1 MKKDTKV
8 KNKEVK
14 NNIILSKKIYRLI
27 ILTVVIIVVALITT
41 VIYTNFKY
49 SRYIKF
55 ENDMNIY
62 GFNNIYDNGS
72 AKTNEKITKLEA
84 LKMTISSIY
93 NYSDFNSFYF
103 SEEQADDNAFLDIM
117 IDRGIIETSEGFDKE
132 IKYLDVLEYFVKAK
146 KIYLDEQL
154 KDYTGKIKGLSSY
167 SLDKQAIVKDIV
179 ASEIVELQNESLPLN
194 DVVVKGMLNEIVVNF
209 VQKYNTITVNRD
221 KININPEKLPA
232 NSNEYPYTLASVDKA
247 VYEKENINVDDDY
260 KNSTEIFSKVKEEYL
275 YIEEI
280 VNNYLGTI
288 LNVDYTNI
296 DETAFKNSIDGLSL
310 FNITDTNYDE
320 YFSYVKEN
328 KIQISGTAKVQF
340 PAVYFDGLV
349 YRVRTKINLNI
360 TNANTNVN
368 LLFMDIGQLEDVKYE
383 GSAIDTIVDIPL
395 SRYYNNLQFGI
406 YVNSL
411 FPSSNESRGVNNAE
425 EELTGV
431 WW

>member
-14 NNIILSKKIYRLI
+14 NNIILFKKIYRLI

-49 SRYIKF
+49 NRYIKF
-55 ENDMNIY
+55 ENDMNTY

-103 SEEQADDNAFLDIM
+103 SKEQADDNVFLDIM
-117 IDRGIIETSEGFDKE
+117 IDRGIIDTAQDYDKE
-132 IKYLDVLEYFVKAK
+132 IKYIDVLEYFVKAK
-146 KIYLDEQL
+146 EIYLNEQPA
-154 KDYTGKIKGLSSY
+154 DYASKIKGLSSY

-179 ASEIVELQNESLPLN
+179 ANGIVELDNGSLPLN

-209 VQKYNTITVNRD
+209 VQKYSTIAVNRD
-221 KININPEKLPA
+221 KININPEKLPV
-232 NSNEYPYTLASVDKA
+232 NINEYPYTLASVGKE

-260 KNSTEIFSKVKEEYL
+260 KNSAEIFSKVKEEYL

-280 VNNYLGTI
+280 VNNYLSTI
-288 LNVDYTNI
+288 LNVDYTNF
-296 DETAFKNSIDGLSL
+296 DETAFKNSIDSLSL
-310 FNITDTNYDE
+310 FNITDINYDD

-360 TNANTNVN
+360 INASTNVN
-368 LLFMDIGQLEDVKYE
+368 LLFMDIGQLEDVRYE
-383 GSAIDTIVDIPL
+383 GNTIETIVDIPL

-411 FPSSNESRGVNNAE
+411 FPSSNESRGVNNVE

>member
-14 NNIILSKKIYRLI
+14 KNIILFKKIYRLI

-55 ENDMNIY
+55 ENDMNTY

-103 SEEQADDNAFLDIM
+103 SKEQADDNVFLDIM
-117 IDRGIIETSEGFDKE
+117 IDRGIIDTAQDYDKE
-132 IKYLDVLEYFVKAK
+132 IKYIDVLEYFVKAK
-146 KIYLDEQL
+146 EIYLNEQPA
-154 KDYTGKIKGLSSY
+154 DYASKIKGLSSY

-179 ASEIVELQNESLPLN
+179 ANGIVELDNGSLPLN

-209 VQKYNTITVNRD
+209 VQKYSTIAVNRD
-221 KININPEKLPA
+221 KININPEKLPV
-232 NSNEYPYTLASVDKA
+232 NINEYPYTLASVDKA

-260 KNSTEIFSKVKEEYL
+260 KNSAEIFSKVKEEYL

-280 VNNYLGTI
+280 VNNYLSTI
-288 LNVDYTNI
+288 LNVDYTNF
-296 DETAFKNSIDGLSL
+296 DETAFKNSIDSLSL
-310 FNITDTNYDE
+310 FNITDINYDD

-360 TNANTNVN
+360 INASTNVN
-368 LLFMDIGQLEDVKYE
+368 LLFMDIGQLEDVRYE
-383 GSAIDTIVDIPL
+383 GNTIETIVDIPL

-411 FPSSNESRGVNNAE
+411 FPSSNESRGVNNVE